1 MNIER
6 QNEIQNPERAPRKRE
21 APLPSKGGPSLVR
34 DRLKLA
40 FTSGT
45 GFHSGPSR
53 RKGRVQALWSFTAAF
68 IDLLIL
74 ISLSSAFLFA
84 FSLIMQS
91 SAGVVLGKIFYH
103 EHTLVLFGEVFLLSA
118 WLYLISIRVLMGYS
132 IGEWACNLRLGQ
144 PHERLQSRYVL
155 RVALRTTLIV
165 CTGVF
170 PLPVLSVITG
180 RDVPGILSGLR
191 LFSLK

>member
-1 MNIER
+1 VNIEK

-21 APLPSKGGPSLVR
+21 APLPSKGGAALIR
-34 DRLKLA
+34 DRLKLGFA
-40 FTSGT
+40 SGT

-53 RKGRVQALWSFTAAF
+53 RKGRKQALWSFAAAF
-68 IDLLIL
+68 IDVLIL
-74 ISLSSAFLFA
+74 ISLSSVFLFT

-91 SAGVVLGKIFYH
+91 SAGAVLTKVFHH
-103 EHTLVLFGEVFLLSA
+103 EHTLVLFAEVFMLSA
-118 WLYLISIRVLMGYS
+118 WLYLISIRVLMGSS

-144 PHERLQSRYVL
+144 PHERLQTRYIL
-155 RVALRTTLIV
+155 RVALRTSLIV

-170 PLPVLSVITG
+170 TLPLLSVITG
-180 RDVPGILSGLR
+180 RDVPGVLSGLR